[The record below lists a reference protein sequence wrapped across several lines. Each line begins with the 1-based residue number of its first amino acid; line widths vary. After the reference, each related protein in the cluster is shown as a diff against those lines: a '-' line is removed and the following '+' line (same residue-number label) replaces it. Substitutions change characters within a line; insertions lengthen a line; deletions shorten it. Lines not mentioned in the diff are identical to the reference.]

1 MITIT
6 ITGDNAAEVFTEL
19 RGIVDASAPSSL
31 RTPEK
36 VVVVS
41 AAKEAKA
48 EPIVLQTTSAKDVF
62 AAAVEAMNDAPVEAP
77 KEKKPR
83 KPKETAPVAAPAPV
97 PSNLPASEEPTLDNA
112 RLWIKAVVASD
123 GANGDAGGLEAAQKI
138 LTGLGVGKVS
148 EMPAEKYNLLIAD
161 SKKFLTSKADIL

>member
-1 MITIT
+1 MITIN
-6 ITGDNAAEVFTEL
+6 ITGDNAEDVFGQIRALACVSGGTVISVTEK
-19 RGIVDASAPSSL
+19 GPVTV
-31 RTPEK
+31 TP
-36 VVVVS
+36 
-41 AAKEAKA
+41 
-48 EPIVLQTTSAKDVF
+48 PQTPSAKDVF
-62 AAAVEAMNDAPVEAP
+62 SAAVEAVAEAPVVEAP

-123 GANGDAGGLEAAQKI
+123 GANGDSGGLEAAQKI